1 MSKCARHLPRPL
13 GTLFW
18 TLLAVSGLAFGALA
32 VEIVQW
38 LTASPWNM
46 ALTILLV
53 GTVVMASRALQRV
66 RQRAHHAVRPEV
78 TAGARPSPRMHR
90 EPVYYGKQRVGWT
103 DEAGTVHLD
112 KAAR

>member
-1 MSKCARHLPRPL
+1 MSKYSRHLPRPL

-18 TLLAVSGLAFGALA
+18 TLLAVSGLALCALA

-53 GTVVMASRALQRV
+53 GTVVMASR
-66 RQRAHHAVRPEV
+66 
-78 TAGARPSPRMHR
+78 
-90 EPVYYGKQRVGWT
+90 
-103 DEAGTVHLD
+103 
-112 KAAR
+112 